1 MARMMTPVRRTS
13 PRRSRSDRR
22 VYLPRPNGLELLRE
36 LVNSARTRDIARVH
50 AGRTEEVLRV
60 IERHQDHDRAAQ
72 KVGRIDARA
81 DGD

>member
-1 MARMMTPVRRTS
+1 
-13 PRRSRSDRR
+13 
-22 VYLPRPNGLELLRE
+22 
-36 LVNSARTRDIARVH
+36 
-50 AGRTEEVLRV
+50 V

>member
-1 MARMMTPVRRTS
+1 VGEQR
-13 PRRSRSDRR
+13 
-22 VYLPRPNGLELLRE
+22 
-36 LVNSARTRDIARVH
+36 RTRDIARVH
-50 AGRTEEVLRV
+50 AGRSEEVLRV